1 MLRTWISIIG
11 GDLLQMSLEDIY
23 NKKRICKCHFTD
35 NYFNPG
41 CKGLLRTAV
50 PTLYV
55 PMCMKDTEKRTFDD
69 AFVEESSFSVCTPS
83 AKKIATDVTVD
94 IVDPNLE
101 NAAVDMSPV
110 PTTPTKNQ
118 ELQGLLKS
126 VGVNKAIHLTPKAST
141 LYQAAT
147 SLKRKVQY
155 LHKKCRGFKSRL
167 AAATKLSESEAF
179 QRVASNMSVA
189 AKLFTN
195 LQMRETHKKSRGR
208 RFSLEEKILSLTM
221 YKQSP
226 KAYRLLQKLFT
237 LPARKTLTSLL
248 QKVVLNTGLNMGLF
262 KNLKT
267 KVERIPLNQ
276 RYCSLIFDEM
286 SIMPSL
292 QYDEHQDRIIGFQDK

>member
-1 MLRTWISIIG
+1 M
-11 GDLLQMSLEDIY
+11 
-23 NKKRICKCHFTD
+23 
-35 NYFNPG
+35 
-41 CKGLLRTAV
+41 
-50 PTLYV
+50 
-55 PMCMKDTEKRTFDD
+55 
-69 AFVEESSFSVCTPS
+69 
-83 AKKIATDVTVD
+83 
-94 IVDPNLE
+94 
-101 NAAVDMSPV
+101 
-110 PTTPTKNQ
+110 
-118 ELQGLLKS
+118 QGLLKS

-226 KAYRLLQKLFT
+226 KAYRLLQKL
-237 LPARKTLTSLL
+237 K
-248 QKVVLNTGLNMGLF
+248 
-262 KNLKT
+262 
-267 KVERIPLNQ
+267 I
-276 RYCSLIFDEM
+276 
-286 SIMPSL
+286 
-292 QYDEHQDRIIGFQDK
+292 